1 VQVIS
6 RRRHGAAALPPIT
19 VAGCLSYFTA
29 GKWPQITSLAALLRV
44 APIDFRIW
52 VLGLWACSSPG
63 ELRRG
68 RICAAALGLLVGGA
82 IGGER

>member
-1 VQVIS
+1 MSQLLH
-6 RRRHGAAALPPIT
+6 RRY
-19 VAGCLSYFTA
+19 VA
-29 GKWPQITSLAALLRV
+29 QITSLAALLRV

-82 IGGER
+82 IGGGKIVTVG